1 MHVEMPEELLAQS
14 LEAALTV
21 KDLETSVAWYTGILG
36 FAIDRSHE
44 RGGHLV
50 AVSLRAGAV
59 RLLLAQDD
67 GAKGLDRT
75 KGEGLSLQIT
85 TTQDV
90 DAVAASIKGRGWA
103 LETEPV
109 TGPHG
114 LRVFRLRDPD
124 GFRLTISSAPAA

>member
-1 MHVEMPEELLAQS
+1 MPEELLAQS

-21 KDLETSVAWYTGILG
+21 KDLDASVEWYADILG
-36 FAIDRSHE
+36 FSVDRRHE

-59 RLLLAQDD
+59 RLLLARDD

-75 KGEGLSLQIT
+75 KGEGISLQIT

-90 DAVAASIKGRGWA
+90 DGLASRIKSRGW
-103 LETEPV
+103 LLDTEPV
-109 TGPHG
+109 TAPHG
-114 LRVFRLRDPD
+114 PRVFRLRDPD
-124 GFRLTISSAPAA
+124 GFRLTISSATAA

>member
-1 MHVEMPEELLAQS
+1 MTMPSDLTALS

-21 KDLETSVAWYTGILG
+21 KDLAASVDWYTNVLG
-36 FAIDRSHE
+36 FSVDRRHE
-44 RGGHLV
+44 RDGRLI

-59 RLLLAQDD
+59 RFLLAQDD
-67 GAKGLDRT
+67 GAKGLERV
-75 KGEGLSLQIT
+75 KGEGCSLQLT
-85 TTQDV
+85 TAQDV
-90 DAVAASIKGRGWA
+90 DAIAARIRASGWP

-124 GFRLTISSAPAA
+124 GFRLTVSSAAAS